1 MSWPVV
7 AAGFVLF
14 AAVLLAYDFWKRD
27 SVARRYPPQGER
39 VMVGGLS
46 LHVLV
51 RGEGRP
57 VVLLHGNYGDASDFS
72 GKLRERASHD
82 FRAIII
88 DRPGYG
94 HSARPPAGLS
104 VVGQAEL
111 VRGAVRSMKVDHPML
126 VAHSWSAFLAMA
138 YALDHGDE
146 LAGLVLLNPLVYADE
161 GARTTDPH
169 GNVIQRTSDALTPV
183 LQPLVGYRV
192 YQSTMRA
199 RFAPEP
205 VPETEATD
213 PLLAF
218 RRARPEQR
226 HARDED
232 FEASVRSAEALASRY
247 VGLDL
252 PLVIVVGDGDRVAPP
267 SRHGYR
273 LHNQVHMSRLNVIP
287 GAGHMV
293 HITRPDAVMDAIHQ
307 AWEMADSRASDTS
320 RPTPPR
326 MDRVTGEFIEKS

>member
-7 AAGFVLF
+7 AAGIVLF

-39 VMVGGLS
+39 VTVDGIS

-72 GKLRERASHD
+72 GRLRERVSHD
-82 FRAIII
+82 FRAIIV

-104 VVGQAEL
+104 VPQQAEL
-111 VRGAVRSMKVDHPML
+111 VRGAVRSLQVDPPVM
-126 VAHSWSAFLAMA
+126 VAHSWSAFLALA
-138 YALDHGDE
+138 YALDHRDE
-146 LAGLVLLNPLVYADE
+146 LSGLVLLNPLCYADE
-161 GARTTDPH
+161 SARTTDPH
-169 GNVIQRTSDALTPV
+169 GNIVQRTSDALTPV

-192 YQSTMRA
+192 YRSTMRS

-218 RRARPEQR
+218 RRDRPVQR

-232 FEASVRSAEALASRY
+232 FEASVVSAEPLASRY
-247 VGLDL
+247 VSLDL
-252 PLVIVVGDGDRVAPP
+252 PLVIVVGDGDRVAVP
-267 SRHGYR
+267 SRQGYR
-273 LHNQVHMSRLNVIP
+273 LHNQVHSSRLNVIP

-307 AWEMADSRASDTS
+307 AWEMAESQASDTS

-326 MDRVTGEFIEKS
+326 MDRISGDFIAKG